1 MAWGRNSL
9 RRKRT
14 FSRHLLWVFASC
26 CCSTAFA
33 QESSEQLAK
42 ELANPIA
49 SLISV
54 PFQSNYDCCFGPLK
68 GGEYT
73 LNVQPVIPIS
83 INAQWNLILRTIVP
97 VIGAQPT
104 SPTSPQIILPDIGS
118 DPIIVTSPQTGN
130 TWGLGDTVQ
139 SFFLSPKAPT
149 SNGIIWGAGPVFL
162 YPTATSDI
170 LGAHRWG
177 AGPTAVALK
186 QQGPWTYGVL
196 ANHIW
201 SFAETSS
208 LGPDVNSTF
217 IQPFIGYTTSTAFT
231 TTINTES
238 TYNWLSHRW
247 IIPINLL
254 FSQVVTIAGQPIS
267 LQAGP
272 RYYATTTDQG
282 ARWGVRFNVTLLFPA
297 K

>member
-1 MAWGRNSL
+1 M
-9 RRKRT
+9 
-14 FSRHLLWVFASC
+14 
-26 CCSTAFA
+26 
-33 QESSEQLAK
+33 E
-42 ELANPIA
+42 
-49 SLISV
+49 
-54 PFQSNYDCCFGPLK
+54 
-68 GGEYT
+68 
-73 LNVQPVIPIS
+73 
-83 INAQWNLILRTIVP
+83 
-97 VIGAQPT
+97 
-104 SPTSPQIILPDIGS
+104 S
-118 DPIIVTSPQTGN
+118 DPPNNRADYWSAADVTDVTANHLAGYWIRSDNRFISTNRQHVGPR
-130 TWGLGDTVQ
+130 DTVQ

>member
-1 MAWGRNSL
+1 M
-9 RRKRT
+9 
-14 FSRHLLWVFASC
+14 
-26 CCSTAFA
+26 
-33 QESSEQLAK
+33 
-42 ELANPIA
+42 
-49 SLISV
+49 
-54 PFQSNYDCCFGPLK
+54 
-68 GGEYT
+68 
-73 LNVQPVIPIS
+73 
-83 INAQWNLILRTIVP
+83 
-97 VIGAQPT
+97 
-104 SPTSPQIILPDIGS
+104 
-118 DPIIVTSPQTGN
+118 
-130 TWGLGDTVQ
+130 
-139 SFFLSPKAPT
+139 
-149 SNGIIWGAGPVFL
+149 
-162 YPTATSDI
+162 
-170 LGAHRWG
+170 
-177 AGPTAVALK
+177 ALK

-208 LGPDVNSTF
+208 LGSDVNSTF

-254 FSQVVTIAGQPIS
+254 FSQVVTIAWQPIS

>member
-1 MAWGRNSL
+1 MQRI
-9 RRKRT
+9 
-14 FSRHLLWVFASC
+14 FSV
-26 CCSTAFA
+26 
-33 QESSEQLAK
+33 
-42 ELANPIA
+42 
-49 SLISV
+49 
-54 PFQSNYDCCFGPLK
+54 FGPRHRWTGSCPSQQRSRTAIPRELF
-68 GGEYT
+68 
-73 LNVQPVIPIS
+73 LPASFRPSVQTRCRACGSATTCAGVATRERLDLRLVELMPPLAAICPPATAARTTADRPS
-83 INAQWNLILRTIVP
+83 RALDRLPETRQHILVH
-97 VIGAQPT
+97 A
-104 SPTSPQIILPDIGS
+104 L
-118 DPIIVTSPQTGN
+118 
-130 TWGLGDTVQ
+130 
-139 SFFLSPKAPT
+139 
-149 SNGIIWGAGPVFL
+149 GPVARESALQPHDPVAGKGLSVGANINSRRFP

-201 SFAETSS
+201 SFAETST

-282 ARWGVRFNVTLLFPA
+282 GRWGVRFNITLLFPA

>member
-1 MAWGRNSL
+1 MEFDPPNYCAGYWSAADFTDVTTNHLAGYWIRSDNNYIPAN
-9 RRKRT
+9 RQHMGPRGHRT
-14 FSRHLLWVFASC
+14 EFFPFA
-26 CCSTAFA
+26 
-33 QESSEQLAK
+33 ESSNEQRYHLGRWPRVPLSYRNK
-42 ELANPIA
+42 RHSRRA
-49 SLISV
+49 SLGSWTNGG
-54 PFQSNYDCCFGPLK
+54 SLK
-68 GGEYT
+68 
-73 LNVQPVIPIS
+73 
-83 INAQWNLILRTIVP
+83 
-97 VIGAQPT
+97 
-104 SPTSPQIILPDIGS
+104 
-118 DPIIVTSPQTGN
+118 
-130 TWGLGDTVQ
+130 
-139 SFFLSPKAPT
+139 
-149 SNGIIWGAGPVFL
+149 
-162 YPTATSDI
+162 TA
-170 LGAHRWG
+170 R
-177 AGPTAVALK
+177 AVD
-186 QQGPWTYGVL
+186 YGVL

-217 IQPFIGYTTSTAFT
+217 IQPFIGYTTSAAFT

>member
-1 MAWGRNSL
+1 L
-9 RRKRT
+9 
-14 FSRHLLWVFASC
+14 
-26 CCSTAFA
+26 AFA

-54 PFQSNYDCCFGPLK
+54 PFQGNYDCCFGPLHGK
-68 GGEYT
+68 EYT
-73 LNVQPVIPIS
+73 LNIQPVIPIS
-83 INAQWNLILRTIVP
+83 LNPEWNLILRTIVP
-97 VIGAQPT
+97 VIGAEAT
-104 SPTSPQIILPDIGS
+104 SQQIILPDIGAEA
-118 DPIIVTSPQTGN
+118 TSPSPSPPPQIGT

-208 LGPDVNSTF
+208 LGPDVNSRS

-231 TTINTES
+231 TTINSES
-238 TYNWLSHRW
+238 TDNWLSHRW
-247 IIPINLL
+247 IIPINLSSAKSL
-254 FSQVVTIAGQPIS
+254 RSVGSQLASRLDQDTTLR
-267 LQAGP
+267 LQIRVPG
-272 RYYATTTDQG
+272 G
-282 ARWGVRFNVTLLFPA
+282 AFDST
-297 K
+297 

>member
-1 MAWGRNSL
+1 MPIIGPAIGRPSSPADRFPGPTIERPWLKACYDMGLNVARGRMLARNLKGDIREYRFEVAFRHSVPRGRRSQSQHL
-9 RRKRT
+9 RSQGRKSCSRGHHRT
-14 FSRHLLWVFASC
+14 PRGEPKGSSRHCAQGRRAS
-26 CCSTAFA
+26 SRLMNRVRLA
-33 QESSEQLAK
+33 SE
-42 ELANPIA
+42 
-49 SLISV
+49 
-54 PFQSNYDCCFGPLK
+54 
-68 GGEYT
+68 
-73 LNVQPVIPIS
+73 
-83 INAQWNLILRTIVP
+83 
-97 VIGAQPT
+97 
-104 SPTSPQIILPDIGS
+104 
-118 DPIIVTSPQTGN
+118 
-130 TWGLGDTVQ
+130 
-139 SFFLSPKAPT
+139 
-149 SNGIIWGAGPVFL
+149 
-162 YPTATSDI
+162 I

-208 LGPDVNSTF
+208 LGPDVNTTF
-217 IQPFIGYTTSTAFT
+217 IQPFIGYTTRRAFT
-231 TTINTES
+231 TTINTEL

-282 ARWGVRFNVTLLFPA
+282 ARWGVRLNVTPLFPA

>member
-1 MAWGRNSL
+1 L

-14 FSRHLLWVFASC
+14 FWRYPLWIFASC

-54 PFQSNYDCCFGPLK
+54 PFQNNYDCCFGPLH
-68 GGEYT
+68 GAEYT
-73 LNVQPVIPIS
+73 LNIQPVIPIS
-83 INAQWNLILRTIVP
+83 LNREWNLILRTIVP
-97 VIGAQPT
+97 VIGAEAT
-104 SPTSPQIILPDIGS
+104 SQQIILPDIGAEA
-118 DPIIVTSPQTGN
+118 TSPSPAAPPPQIGT

-139 SFFLSPKAPT
+139 SFFFSPKAPT
-149 SNGIIWGAGPVFL
+149 NGIIWGAGPVFL

-170 LGAHRWG
+170 LGSHRWG

-186 QQGPWTYGVL
+186 QQGPWTVGVL
-196 ANHIW
+196 VNHIW
-201 SFAETSS
+201 SLAETSS
-208 LGPDVNSTF
+208 RGPDVNSTF
-217 IQPFIGYTTSTAFT
+217 FKPFIGYTTKSAFT
-231 TTINTES
+231 TLLNSES

-247 IIPINLL
+247 IIPINLT
-254 FSQVVTIAGQPIS
+254 FSQVAKIGGQPVS
-267 LQAGP
+267 FEVGP
-272 RYYATTTDQG
+272 RYYAVTTDKG
-282 ARWGVRFNVTLLFPA
+282 ARWGLRFKITLLFPA

>member
-1 MAWGRNSL
+1 M
-9 RRKRT
+9 RRRRT
-14 FSRHLLWVFASC
+14 FWRHPLWIFASC

-68 GGEYT
+68 GAEYT
-73 LNVQPVIPIS
+73 LNIQPVIPIS
-83 INAQWNLILRTIVP
+83 LNPDWNLILRTIVP
-97 VIGAQPT
+97 VIGAEAT
-104 SPTSPQIILPDIGS
+104 SQQIILPDIGAEA
-118 DPIIVTSPQTGN
+118 TSPSPAAPPSQIGT

-149 SNGIIWGAGPVFL
+149 SSGIIWGAGPVFL

-186 QQGPWTYGVL
+186 QQGPWTVGAL

-208 LGPDVNSTF
+208 RGADVNSTF
-217 IQPFIGYTTSTAFT
+217 IQPFIAYTTKSALT
-231 TTINTES
+231 TQLNSES

-254 FSQVVTIAGQPIS
+254 FSQVVKIGGQPVS
-267 LQAGP
+267 FQVGP
-272 RYYATTTDQG
+272 RYYVATTDKG
-282 ARWGVRFNVTLLFPA
+282 ARWGLRFNVTLLFPA

>member
-1 MAWGRNSL
+1 MAWGGNSL

-14 FSRHLLWVFASC
+14 FSRHFLWVFASC

-49 SLISV
+49 NLISV
-54 PFQSNYDCCFGPLK
+54 PFQSNYDCCFGPLE

-73 LNVQPVIPIS
+73 LNIQPVIPIS
-83 INAQWNLILRTIVP
+83 VNAQWNLILRTIVP
-97 VIGAQPT
+97 VIGAEA
-104 SPTSPQIILPDIGS
+104 TSPQIA
-118 DPIIVTSPQTGN
+118 TSPQTGN

-208 LGPDVNSTF
+208 LGMDVNSTF

-231 TTINTES
+231 TTVNSES

-254 FSQVVTIAGQPIS
+254 FSQVVKIGGQPIS

-282 ARWGVRFNVTLLFPA
+282 ARWGVRFNVTMLFPA

>member
-1 MAWGRNSL
+1 
-9 RRKRT
+9 
-14 FSRHLLWVFASC
+14 
-26 CCSTAFA
+26 
-33 QESSEQLAK
+33 
-42 ELANPIA
+42 
-49 SLISV
+49 
-54 PFQSNYDCCFGPLK
+54 
-68 GGEYT
+68 
-73 LNVQPVIPIS
+73 
-83 INAQWNLILRTIVP
+83 VP
-97 VIGAQPT
+97 VIGAG
-104 SPTSPQIILPDIGS
+104 PTSPQIILPDIGAE
-118 DPIIVTSPQTGN
+118 PTSPQIATSPQMGN

-196 ANHIW
+196 ANHLW

-217 IQPFIGYTTSTAFT
+217 IQPFIGYTTSTGFST
-231 TTINTES
+231 TVNSES

-254 FSQVVTIAGQPIS
+254 FNQVVKIGGQPIS